1 MKFLVAELIFHDNT
15 WEAIG
20 LYDSLLDA
28 KAAVFDLCKKED
40 KDDMCTH
47 TFEVKDKGCYDRL
60 SYVHNK
66 PEWRE
71 SDLTTKVYDNVIW

>member
-28 KAAVFDLCKKED
+28 KAAVL
-40 KDDMCTH
+40 
-47 TFEVKDKGCYDRL
+47 KGKNN
-60 SYVHNK
+60 SH
-66 PEWRE
+66 
-71 SDLTTKVYDNVIW
+71 

>member
-1 MKFLVAELIFHDNT
+1 
-15 WEAIG
+15 
-20 LYDSLLDA
+20 
-28 KAAVFDLCKKED
+28 
-40 KDDMCTH
+40 MCTH

-71 SDLTTKVYDNVIW
+71 GDLTTKVYDNVIW